1 MMILCGL
8 LPLLLSG
15 IQAIEDV
22 EVCSNQPADIGFLID
37 ESGSVSQT
45 NFKINLDMVKKFVN
59 DFEIGNNAMKI
70 SVFAFH
76 QLIGDGFYFSCCH
89 SKASIKSEIDNINFA
104 SGSEDFEMALTFA
117 KRDMFQS
124 VNGARSCTL
133 KILMLFTDG
142 QSPIKNASSLLHQ
155 LGVLVYAIG
164 VGSGV
169 NKDTLNKIATNESYV
184 LMMPSYSDLL
194 GEGYSNIT
202 SQICIDV
209 LTNPCER
216 IPKPCK
222 NTKTCVWTGGSRY
235 MCLGINGSTDNNC
248 TKGLVYHQQNR

>member
-1 MMILCGL
+1 MSFLIPAMFIRMMILCGL

-15 IQAIEDV
+15 IRAIKDV

-45 NFKINLDMVKKFVN
+45 NFNINLDLVKKFVD
-59 DFEIGNNAMKI
+59 DFEIGNNAVKI

-104 SGSEDFEMALTFA
+104 SGGEDFEMALTFA
-117 KRDMFQS
+117 KSYMFQS

-133 KILMLFTDG
+133 KILMFFTD
-142 QSPIKNASSLLHQ
+142 
-155 LGVLVYAIG
+155 G

-169 NKDTLNKIATNESYV
+169 NKDTLNKIATNGSYV
-184 LMMPSYSDLL
+184 FMMPSYSDLL

-209 LTNPCER
+209 LTNSCER
-216 IPKPCK
+216 ISKPCK
-222 NTKTCVWTGGSRY
+222 NTETCVWTGGSRY
-235 MCLGINGSTDNNC
+235 MVLGINGSTDNNC
-248 TKGLVYHQQNR
+248 TKGLVYYQQNK